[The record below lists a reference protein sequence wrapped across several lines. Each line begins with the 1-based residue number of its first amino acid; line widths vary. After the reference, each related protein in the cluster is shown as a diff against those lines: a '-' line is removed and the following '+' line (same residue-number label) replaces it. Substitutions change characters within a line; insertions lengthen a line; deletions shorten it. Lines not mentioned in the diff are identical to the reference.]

1 MTLRVPPSSRKPNR
15 IQSVQRAL
23 AVLKAFDD
31 TEPELGISELARRL
45 GLSKSIIMRLVS
57 TLRDE
62 GFLERNPSSTKYR
75 LGLAAFEV
83 GNLYYL
89 SASLKRVAEPLL
101 EDLAERLGY
110 SAYLGTLSGNRA
122 VYISVI
128 EGPGPI
134 RVGPRI
140 GSSAPAHT
148 TAAGKALLAS
158 LEDEALEHYLATA
171 DLHPETPSSITSKQ
185 RLRNELAQVR
195 AQGFAVTRGEHLN
208 GVGAIGAPIIDRRGA
223 AIASISVAF
232 PLYLV
237 PETQWPPIVAA
248 VLDVAQQISRRL
260 GTQGKG
266 ARDAIPMA
274 R

>member
-1 MTLRVPPSSRKPNR
+1 
-15 IQSVQRAL
+15 
-23 AVLKAFDD
+23 VLKAFDD
-31 TEPELGISELARRL
+31 TEPALGVSELARRL

-62 GFLERNPSSTKYR
+62 GFLERSPGSAKYR

-89 SASLKRVAEPLL
+89 SASLRRDAEPLL
-101 EDLAERLGY
+101 EDLAKHLGY
-110 SAYLGTLSGNRA
+110 SAYLCTLSGNRA
-122 VYISVI
+122 IYISVI

-134 RVGPRI
+134 RVAPRI

-158 LEDEALEHYLATA
+158 LEDEDLERYLAAA
-171 DLHPETPSSITSKQ
+171 DLYPETPFSITSKQ

-195 AQGFAVTRGEHLN
+195 AQGFAVTRGEHLT
-208 GVGAIGAPIIDRRGA
+208 GVGSIGAPIIDRRGA
-223 AIASISVAF
+223 AIAAISIAF

-248 VLDVAQQISRRL
+248 VLEVAQQISRRL
-260 GTQGKG
+260 GTQGKEVRE
-266 ARDAIPMA
+266 AVPMA

>member
-1 MTLRVPPSSRKPNR
+1 MMLRVPPSGRRPNR

-31 TEPELGISELARRL
+31 TEPELGVSELARRL
-45 GLSKSIIMRLVS
+45 GLSKSIVMRLVS

-62 GFLERNPSSTKYR
+62 GFLEQSSSSTKYR

-89 SASLKRVAEPLL
+89 SASLKREAEPLL
-101 EDLAERLGY
+101 EVLAGRLGY
-110 SAYLGTLSGNRA
+110 STYLGTLSGDRA
-122 VYISVI
+122 VYLSVI

-134 RVGPRI
+134 RIGPRI

-148 TAAGKALLAS
+148 TAAGKALLAA
-158 LEDEALEHYLATA
+158 LNDADLEHYLAAA
-171 DLHPETPSSITSKQ
+171 DLHPETPASITSKQ

-223 AIASISVAF
+223 AIASISVSF

-266 ARDAIPMA
+266 AREPVQMVQ
-274 R
+274 